1 MNLDFEISRVDCIST
16 TLQIDG
22 EVLDKSD
29 EPFFD
34 VEGKSP
40 IWIDLTEKKDYLNI
54 RIGRGS
60 ECDEENSIF
69 VIPYEHGR

>member
-1 MNLDFEISRVDCIST
+1 MNFDFEISRVDCIST

-34 VEGKSP
+34 VE
-40 IWIDLTEKKDYLNI
+40 EKVQS
-54 RIGRGS
+54 G
-60 ECDEENSIF
+60 SIF
-69 VIPYEHGR
+69 LRKRMTSLSE